1 MEATDVTVSSC
12 FSPSGFDQQIDRGQA
27 LAETAIGRLPGVNR
41 TIQKAVRD
49 NAKASSILKDVSATY
64 DDALGTVSQLENL
77 VDSLE
82 VTSSHQHV
90 HQTPPL
96 VNSGADAVLSSRE
109 PLDLC
114 WPTLLC

>member
-1 MEATDVTVSSC
+1 MSSC

-27 LAETAIGRLPGVNR
+27 LADAAIDRLPGVNA

-49 NAKASSILKDVSATY
+49 NGKASSIFQEVSAAY
-64 DDALGTVSQLENL
+64 KGALGTVSQLDSL

-82 VTSSHQHV
+82 VTSSHRHV
-90 HQTPPL
+90 HQAPPRL
-96 VNSGADAVLSSRE
+96 NLGADTILSSRE

-114 WPTLLC
+114 WPTRLC

>member
-12 FSPSGFDQQIDRGQA
+12 FLPSGFDQQIDRGQA
-27 LAETAIGRLPGVNR
+27 LADAAISRLPGVNR

-49 NAKASSILKDVSATY
+49 NAKASSTFKDVSATY
-64 DDALGTVSQLENL
+64 NDAMGTVSQLESL
-77 VDSLE
+77 VDSME

-90 HQTPPL
+90 HQAPPL
-96 VNSGADAVLSSRE
+96 VNSGADAILFSRE

-114 WPTLLC
+114 LPTLLC